1 MIGSQRPITTDA
13 EASDLLSTLVAIPSV
28 APGVAGGTGE
38 AAMADTVEAF
48 ARATGAHVTRQKV
61 LPGRENVICSVG
73 AELSAPCLLLEAH
86 MDTVALGSM
95 TDGHEPRVDAEA
107 QLHGRGACDTK
118 GSLAAMLL
126 ALRWAACHDH
136 PPGPMTLVAAVDEET
151 GGTGA
156 QALARSGIRAA
167 GAIVGEPTS
176 LDVVRVHRGDG
187 HWRIA
192 TFGTAAHSSTPEL
205 GDNAIFRMVDV
216 LQVIREEYDGRLTER
231 VHPLAGASSFS
242 VNTIDAGTSIN
253 VVPDRCELIM
263 ERRRIPGESP
273 ADVLGELEEV
283 LEIARRRHPGLRV
296 EIVDSV
302 ASGEV
307 LDTPEDSPIVEVTR
321 GAVTDVCGAA
331 RVIGVSYGSDAATL
345 ATAGIPSVLCGPGDI
360 AYAHTADEFVPLTEV
375 VQAAEIYARAWMGF
389 ADVVA
394 ASSI

>member
-1 MIGSQRPITTDA
+1 MCTGFSLEVLPDEAYASVCGVCCHYRGWLLVIGPQRPITTDA
-13 EASDLLSTLVAIPSV
+13 EANDLLSTLVAIPSV
-28 APGVAGGTGE
+28 APGAAGGTGE

-73 AELSAPCLLLEAH
+73 ADLSAPCLLLEAH

-107 QLHGRGACDTK
+107 RLHGRGACDTK
-118 GSLAAMLL
+118 GS
-126 ALRWAACHDH
+126 
-136 PPGPMTLVAAVDEET
+136 
-151 GGTGA
+151 
-156 QALARSGIRAA
+156 LARSGIRAA

-205 GDNAIFRMVDV
+205 GDNAIFRMADV
-216 LQVIREEYDGRLTER
+216 LQVIREEFDRRLTAR

-321 GAVTDVCGAA
+321 GAVTDVCGTA

-375 VQAAEIYARAWMGF
+375 VQAAEIYARAWMRF
-389 ADVVA
+389 ADVEA
-394 ASSI
+394 ASSL